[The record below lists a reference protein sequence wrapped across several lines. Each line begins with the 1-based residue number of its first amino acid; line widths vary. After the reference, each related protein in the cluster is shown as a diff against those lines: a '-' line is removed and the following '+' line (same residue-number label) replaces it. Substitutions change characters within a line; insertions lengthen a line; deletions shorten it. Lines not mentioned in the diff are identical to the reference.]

1 MTIRS
6 LIPTLL
12 AFLPAL
18 AAAAPLTSPQSV
30 AVGTYGQEMRT
41 AYTIADGLPSDD
53 VLSVAVNQQGE
64 VFVGTS
70 KGLAKFDGSSWALVK
85 DLPANPVT
93 VLLPTS
99 SGLYAAIGKEIYV
112 ESGTAFDR
120 VSAKSDPVVSLA
132 NGSSSAGNTLLV
144 ATADG
149 LYEHM
154 GQVGQKLFDAA
165 WDNKESI
172 HAIIV
177 DGDKLWIA
185 ADSGAFVVSKSQLSV
200 ARSTKAVSPLFEPEG
215 TPSDSV
221 ARPILPHDGTTGWA
235 PRDVRAI
242 ALHNDRLILAAPQ
255 GVAME
260 KADGTWDLYT
270 GHDGL
275 PYNDFTSLDVAPDG
289 RLWLGTTKGVIHFAE
304 GHWAYRAGKRW
315 LPHDE
320 VRDIAAT
327 ADGAWIAT
335 AGGVSH
341 IQFKPMTFAEK
352 AKFYEDEIDLYHRRT
367 PYGYVAGVSLEKAG
381 DKSKWEQKDTDND
394 GQYTGL
400 YGAGE
405 CLAYAATGD
414 PKAKERATKAFEA
427 LAFLSEVTQ
436 TGSNP
441 APKGFIARTILPTDG
456 PNPNEH
462 NSPENDRRRQREE
475 DALWKVIVPRWPT
488 SGDGTWYWKTDAS
501 SDELDGHFLLYAL
514 YFDHVAESEAEKAR
528 AREVTSRVMDHLI
541 EHNFKLVDHDGLPT
555 RWANFSPGSI
565 NGDPDWWAE
574 RGLNSLSLLTYL
586 TITHHVTG
594 EQKYR
599 DIFDDLVKNHH
610 YALNGMVAPKLQA
623 GPGSYVQF
631 DDKMA
636 FMNYYHLI
644 RYEKDPE
651 VLRMFQNSI
660 FYYWQIEQYER
671 NPFFNFVYAACCL
684 GQGMQTQWG
693 VTDLSPTGK
702 WLEDSVDTLKR
713 FPLDLVMWPME
724 NSHRIDILPLP
735 SHVREPGQAEGK
747 GYRVDNYVIPIDER
761 NSLSLSEDTWNL
773 DDKGGNGKWLDEGG
787 PFLLSY
793 YLGLYHGFITE

>member
-1 MTIRS
+1 MLSPLT
-6 LIPTLL
+6 T
-12 AFLPAL
+12 
-18 AAAAPLTSPQSV
+18 AAPLTSAQSV
-30 AVGTYGQEMRT
+30 NVGSYGQEMRT
-41 AYTIADGLPSDD
+41 AFTTADGLPSDS
-53 VLSVAVNQQGE
+53 VLSIEVSESGE
-64 VFVGTS
+64 VYAGTE
-70 KGLAKFDGSSWALVK
+70 KGLAKFEGQTWTLVDSVPPIRVTALHQFRKSLFVAAGIRVYELNDTGTVDISGELPGEVTGIASDPMGAK
-85 DLPANPVT
+85 NPANAPEV
-93 VLLPTS
+93 
-99 SGLYAAIGKEIYV
+99 
-112 ESGTAFDR
+112 
-120 VSAKSDPVVSLA
+120 
-132 NGSSSAGNTLLV
+132 V
-144 ATADG
+144 ATASG
-149 LYEHM
+149 LFVTAH
-154 GQVGQKLFDAA
+154 GSNRLFDVEDELA
-165 WDNKESI
+165 NRIERI
-172 HAIIV
+172 QAIEV
-177 DGDKLWIA
+177 NQAGHH
-185 ADSGAFVVSKSQLSV
+185 FV
-200 ARSTKAVSPLFEPEG
+200 G
-215 TPSDSV
+215 TPKGPFYF
-221 ARPILPHDGTTGWA
+221 ARHSGPGPYTPTSWQRILPNDGATAWA
-235 PRDVRAI
+235 PTDVRAL
-242 ALHNDRLILAAPQ
+242 ALHDDRLVLACPQ

-260 KADGTWDLYT
+260 KPDGTWNLYT

-275 PYNDFTSLDVAPDG
+275 PYNDFTSMDVAPDG
-289 RLWLGTTKGVIHFAE
+289 RLWLGTTKGAIHFD
-304 GHWAYRAGKRW
+304 GSHWAYRAGKRW
-315 LPHDE
+315 LPNDD

-327 ADGAWIAT
+327 ADGAWVAT

-352 AKFYEDEIDLYHRRT
+352 AKFYEDEIDTYHRRT
-367 PYGYVAGVSLEKAG
+367 PYGYVAGVSLENPG
-381 DKSKWEQKDTDND
+381 DKSKVEQHDTDND

-436 TGSNP
+436 SGSNP

-462 NSPENDRRRQREE
+462 NSPESDRKKQES

-488 SGDGTWYWKTDAS
+488 SGDGKWYWKTDAS

>member
-1 MTIRS
+1 
-6 LIPTLL
+6 
-12 AFLPAL
+12 
-18 AAAAPLTSPQSV
+18 
-30 AVGTYGQEMRT
+30 
-41 AYTIADGLPSDD
+41 
-53 VLSVAVNQQGE
+53 
-64 VFVGTS
+64 
-70 KGLAKFDGSSWALVK
+70 
-85 DLPANPVT
+85 
-93 VLLPTS
+93 
-99 SGLYAAIGKEIYV
+99 
-112 ESGTAFDR
+112 
-120 VSAKSDPVVSLA
+120 
-132 NGSSSAGNTLLV
+132 
-144 ATADG
+144 
-149 LYEHM
+149 
-154 GQVGQKLFDAA
+154 
-165 WDNKESI
+165 
-172 HAIIV
+172 
-177 DGDKLWIA
+177 
-185 ADSGAFVVSKSQLSV
+185 
-200 ARSTKAVSPLFEPEG
+200 
-215 TPSDSV
+215 
-221 ARPILPHDGTTGWA
+221 
-235 PRDVRAI
+235 
-242 ALHNDRLILAAPQ
+242 
-255 GVAME
+255 
-260 KADGTWDLYT
+260 
-270 GHDGL
+270 
-275 PYNDFTSLDVAPDG
+275 
-289 RLWLGTTKGVIHFAE
+289 
-304 GHWAYRAGKRW
+304 
-315 LPHDE
+315 
-320 VRDIAAT
+320 
-327 ADGAWIAT
+327 
-335 AGGVSH
+335 
-341 IQFKPMTFAEK
+341 
-352 AKFYEDEIDLYHRRT
+352 
-367 PYGYVAGVSLEKAG
+367 VAGVSLENPG
-381 DKSKWEQKDTDND
+381 DKSKVEQHDTDND

-436 TGSNP
+436 SGSNP

-456 PNPNEH
+456 PNPNDE
-462 NSPENDRRRQREE
+462 NTPEKDRKKQES

-488 SGDGTWYWKTDAS
+488 SGDGKWYWKTDAS
-501 SDELDGHFLLYAL
+501 SDELDGHFLLYGA
-514 YFDHVAESEAEKAR
+514 YYDHVAETDAEKAR

-541 EHNFKLVDHDGLPT
+541 EHNFKLVDHDGQPT
-555 RWANFSPGSI
+555 RWANFSPDSI

-586 TITHHVTG
+586 SITHHVTG
-594 EQKYR
+594 DQKYR
-599 DIFDDLVKNHH
+599 DIFDDLVKNHQ

-713 FPLDLVMWPME
+713 FPMDLVMWPVE
-724 NSHRIDILPLP
+724 NSHRIDLLPLP

-793 YLGLYHGFITE
+793 YLGLYHGFIKE

>member
-1 MTIRS
+1 MLS
-6 LIPTLL
+6 PL
-12 AFLPAL
+12 AT
-18 AAAAPLTSPQSV
+18 AAPLASATSV
-30 AVGTYGQEMRT
+30 AVGTYPQEMRT
-41 AYTIADGLPSDD
+41 AYTTADGLPSDD
-53 VLSVAVNQQGE
+53 VLSITTTEDGE
-64 VFVGTS
+64 VFAGTA
-70 KGLAKFDGSSWALVK
+70 KGLARFDGSAWAPVAEV
-85 DLPANPVT
+85 PANPVT
-93 VLLPTS
+93 TLLSTPR
-99 SGLYAAIGKEIYV
+99 GLYVAVGNEIFLGDRATFALRSTLNTPVISLMYEPTNEEKNSLIAAI
-112 ESGTAFDR
+112 
-120 VSAKSDPVVSLA
+120 
-132 NGSSSAGNTLLV
+132 
-144 ATADG
+144 ADG
-149 LYEHM
+149 IIKPGGTVKPVDGFSGGFGETFL
-154 GQVGQKLFDAA
+154 DAA
-165 WDNKESI
+165 WDKKDSI
-172 HAIIV
+172 NEIV
-177 DGDKLWIA
+177 ANGDILYVA
-185 ADSGAFVVSKSQLSV
+185 TDSGAFVASLRDLMRTTAIDSSS
-200 ARSTKAVSPLFEPEG
+200 RLFKPEG
-215 TPSDSV
+215 TPSKSV
-221 ARPILPHDGTTGWA
+221 ARPIVPRNGSTGWA
-235 PRDVRAI
+235 PADVRAI
-242 ALHNDRLILAAPQ
+242 ALYEGRLILAAPQ

-260 KADGTWDLYT
+260 NGDGTWNLYT
-270 GHDGL
+270 GREGL
-275 PYNDFTSLDVAPDG
+275 PFNDFTSMDVATDG
-289 RLWLGTTKGVIHFAE
+289 RLWLGTTKGAIHFD
-304 GHWAYRAGKRW
+304 GTHWAYRAGKRW
-315 LPHDE
+315 LPNDD
-320 VRDIAAT
+320 VRDVAAT

-341 IQFKPMTFAEK
+341 IQFKPMTLAEK
-352 AKFYEDEIDLYHRRT
+352 AQFYEDEIDKYHRRT
-367 PYGYVAGVSLEKAG
+367 PYGYVAGVSLENPG
-381 DKSKWEQKDTDND
+381 DKSKVEQHDTDND

-436 TGSNP
+436 SGSNP
-441 APKGFIARTILPTDG
+441 APKGFIARTILPADG
-456 PNPNEH
+456 PNPNDE
-462 NSPENDRRRQREE
+462 NTPEKDRKKQES

-488 SGDGTWYWKTDAS
+488 SGDGKWYWKTDAS
-501 SDELDGHFLLYAL
+501 SDELDGHFLLYGT
-514 YFDHVAESEAEKAR
+514 YYDHVAESDAEKAR

-541 EHNFKLVDHDGLPT
+541 EHNFKLVDHDGQPT
-555 RWANFSPGSI
+555 RWANFSPESI

-586 TITHHVTG
+586 SITHHVTG
-594 EQKYR
+594 EQKYH

-713 FPLDLVMWPME
+713 FPLELIMWPVE

-761 NSLSLSEDTWNL
+761 NSLSLSEDTWNF

-793 YLGLYHGFITE
+793 YLGLYHGFISE

>member
-1 MTIRS
+1 MKRMF
-6 LIPTLL
+6 LLTLL
-12 AFLPAL
+12 SMLSPL
-18 AAAAPLTSPQSV
+18 ATAAPLASATSV

-41 AYTIADGLPSDD
+41 AYTTADGLPSDD
-53 VLSVAVNQQGE
+53 VLSIE
-64 VFVGTS
+64 VTDTGAIYAGTD
-70 KGLAKFDGSSWALVK
+70 KGLAKFDGNVWTAVELSPAGPVAAL
-85 DLPANPVT
+85 LATPGG
-93 VLLPTS
+93 LLV
-99 SGLYAAIGKEIYV
+99 G
-112 ESGTAFDR
+112 
-120 VSAKSDPVVSLA
+120 
-132 NGSSSAGNTLLV
+132 AGNTIFQEKEGTLV
-144 ATADG
+144 PLPGSTETPVTAFSIDPA
-149 LYEHM
+149 HP
-154 GQVGQKLFDAA
+154 DA
-165 WDNKESI
+165 
-172 HAIIV
+172 
-177 DGDKLWIA
+177 
-185 ADSGAFVVSKSQLSV
+185 SV
-200 ARSTKAVSPLFEPEG
+200 A
-215 TPSDSV
+215 V
-221 ARPILPHDGTTGWA
+221 AATTSGLWYIEDGTTRPYRVVDSFSHDILDIADIAVDGEGHAVAATATGAFIAFRPLSELRGASRETSTPAPWQPLFPRSETASWA
-235 PRDVRAI
+235 PADVRAL
-242 ALHNDRLILAAPQ
+242 ALHDGLLVLAAPQ

-260 KADGTWDLYT
+260 NGDGTWNLYT
-270 GHDGL
+270 GRDGL
-275 PYNDFTSLDVAPDG
+275 PYNDFTSMDVAPDG
-289 RLWLGTTKGVIHFAE
+289 RLWLGTTKGAIHFAG

-315 LPHDE
+315 LPSDD

-327 ADGAWIAT
+327 EDGAWIAT
-335 AGGVSH
+335 AGGVSQ
-341 IQFKPMTFAEK
+341 IQFKPMTLAEK
-352 AKFYEDEIDLYHRRT
+352 AKFYEDEIDQYHRRT
-367 PYGYVAGVSLEKAG
+367 PYGYVAGVSLENPG
-381 DKSKWEQKDTDND
+381 DKSKVEQHDTDND

-436 TGSNP
+436 SGSNP
-441 APKGFIARTILPTDG
+441 APKGFIARTILPTNG
-456 PNPNEH
+456 PNPNDE
-462 NSPENDRRRQREE
+462 NTPEKDRKKQES

-488 SGDGTWYWKTDAS
+488 SGDGKWYWKTDAS
-501 SDELDGHFLLYAL
+501 SDELDGHFLLYGT
-514 YFDHVAESEAEKAR
+514 YFDHVAESDAEKAR

-541 EHNFKLVDHDGLPT
+541 EHSFKLVDHDGQPT
-555 RWANFSPGSI
+555 RWANFSPESI

-586 TITHHVTG
+586 SITHHVTG
-594 EQKYR
+594 DQKYR
-599 DIFDDLVKNHH
+599 DVFDDLVKNHH

-660 FYYWQIEQYER
+660 FYYWQIEQFER

-713 FPLDLVMWPME
+713 FPMELIMWPME

-793 YLGLYHGFITE
+793 YLGLYHGFILE

>member
-1 MTIRS
+1 MKSILLLS
-6 LIPTLL
+6 LLSTLAPL
-12 AFLPAL
+12 AT
-18 AAAAPLTSPQSV
+18 AAPLTGAASIS
-30 AVGTYGQEMRT
+30 VGTYPQEMRK
-41 AYTIADGLPSDD
+41 AYTTADGLPSDD
-53 VLSVAVNQQGE
+53 ILAVAVTDSGAVYAGTVAGVARWAGEQWQPVAEIPAEPVHALLSVGDVLYIAAGNTILKWKDGAVTSLADELPAPATSLIVDPVGTGQPTAVNLLAGTTQGLFFIGNGEARPYLVFDDAMEPITGVSGVAVNE
-64 VFVGTS
+64 
-70 KGLAKFDGSSWALVK
+70 
-85 DLPANPVT
+85 
-93 VLLPTS
+93 
-99 SGLYAAIGKEIYV
+99 
-112 ESGTAFDR
+112 
-120 VSAKSDPVVSLA
+120 
-132 NGSSSAGNTLLV
+132 AGHTFV
-144 ATADG
+144 ATASGTFRQYQRGGGYDG
-149 LYEHM
+149 GGNGLRAF
-154 GQVGQKLFDAA
+154 QKKMEWQHVLPSA
-165 WDNKESI
+165 
-172 HAIIV
+172 
-177 DGDKLWIA
+177 
-185 ADSGAFVVSKSQLSV
+185 
-200 ARSTKAVSPLFEPEG
+200 G
-215 TPSDSV
+215 T
-221 ARPILPHDGTTGWA
+221 IGWA
-235 PRDVRAI
+235 PSDVRCI
-242 ALHNDRLILAAPQ
+242 RLHDDHIVLAAPQ

-260 KADGTWDLYT
+260 KADGTWNLYT
-270 GHDGL
+270 GRDGL
-275 PYNDFTSLDVAPDG
+275 PYNDFTSLDIAPDG
-289 RLWLGTTKGVIHFAE
+289 RLWLGTTKGIIHFD
-304 GHWAYRAGKRW
+304 GNHWAYRAGKRW
-315 LPHDE
+315 LPNDD

-327 ADGAWIAT
+327 EDGAWIAT

-352 AKFYEDEIDLYHRRT
+352 AKFYEDEIDQYHRRT
-367 PYGYVAGVSLEKAG
+367 PYGYVAGVSLENPG
-381 DKSKWEQKDTDND
+381 DKSKVEQHDTDND

-436 TGSNP
+436 SGSNP

-456 PNPNEH
+456 PNPNDE
-462 NSPENDRRRQREE
+462 NTPEKDRKKQES

-488 SGDGTWYWKTDAS
+488 SGDGKWYWKTDAS
-501 SDELDGHFLLYAL
+501 SDELDGHFLLYAI
-514 YFDHVAESEAEKAR
+514 YFDHVAETDAEKAR
-528 AREVTSRVMDHLI
+528 AREVTARVMDHLI
-541 EHNFKLVDHDGLPT
+541 EHDFKLVDHDGLPT
-555 RWANFSPGSI
+555 RWANFSPESI

-586 TITHHVTG
+586 SITHHVTG
-594 EQKYR
+594 DQKYR

-702 WLEDSVDTLKR
+702 WLEDSVDALKR
-713 FPLDLVMWPME
+713 FPMDLVQWPVE
-724 NSHRIDILPLP
+724 NGHRSDLLPLP

-761 NSLSLSEDTWNL
+761 NSLSFSEDAWA
-773 DDKGGNGKWLDEGG
+773 LDEDSNGRRMKDGG
-787 PFLLSY
+787 PFLLGY
-793 YLGLYHGFITE
+793 YLGLYHGFIKE

>member
-1 MTIRS
+1 MTRITLLIVLS
-6 LIPTLL
+6 LISLRAHGASLEST
-12 AFLPAL
+12 ASI
-18 AAAAPLTSPQSV
+18 T
-30 AVGTYGQEMRT
+30 VGTYPQEMRT
-41 AYTIADGLPSDD
+41 AYTTVDGLPSDD
-53 VLSVAVNQQGE
+53 VLSIEATEAGE
-64 VFVGTS
+64 VYVGTD
-70 KGLAKFDGSSWALVK
+70 KGLAKFDGNVWTTVGLS
-85 DLPANPVT
+85 PGGPVT
-93 VLLPTS
+93 ALLATPGGLLVGAGSTIFQEKEGTLVPLPGSTAAQVRAISFDPSHQEGAVAIAATTAGLWYIEEGTTRPYRVVDSLSHEILDITGIAVDSEGRAVAATATGAFRAARPLSELRGASRETSTPAPWQPLLPRS
-99 SGLYAAIGKEIYV
+99 EAA
-112 ESGTAFDR
+112 
-120 VSAKSDPVVSLA
+120 
-132 NGSSSAGNTLLV
+132 
-144 ATADG
+144 
-149 LYEHM
+149 
-154 GQVGQKLFDAA
+154 
-165 WDNKESI
+165 
-172 HAIIV
+172 
-177 DGDKLWIA
+177 
-185 ADSGAFVVSKSQLSV
+185 
-200 ARSTKAVSPLFEPEG
+200 
-215 TPSDSV
+215 
-221 ARPILPHDGTTGWA
+221 GWA
-235 PRDVRAI
+235 PNDVRAV
-242 ALHNDRLILAAPQ
+242 ALHDGLLILAAPQ

-260 KADGTWDLYT
+260 NGDGTWNLYT
-270 GHDGL
+270 GREGL
-275 PYNDFTSLDVAPDG
+275 PWNDFTSMDVAPDG
-289 RLWLGTTKGVIHFAE
+289 RLWLGTTKGAVHFD
-304 GHWAYRAGKRW
+304 GTHWAWRAGKRW
-315 LPHDE
+315 LPNDN
-320 VRDIAAT
+320 VRDIAA
-327 ADGAWIAT
+327 AEDGAWIAT

-341 IQFKPMTFAEK
+341 IQFKPMTLAEK
-352 AKFYEDEIDLYHRRT
+352 AKFYEDEIDQYHRRT
-367 PYGYVAGVSLEKAG
+367 PYGYVAGVSLEHPG
-381 DKSKWEQKDTDND
+381 DKSKVEQHDTDND

-436 TGSNP
+436 SGSNP

-456 PNPNEH
+456 PNPNDID
-462 NSPENDRRRQREE
+462 SPERDRKKQES
-475 DALWKVIVPRWPT
+475 DALWKIIVPRWPT
-488 SGDGTWYWKTDAS
+488 SGDGKWYWKTDAS

-514 YFDHVAESEAEKAR
+514 YFDHVAETDAEKAR

-541 EHNFKLVDHDGLPT
+541 EHNFKLVDHDGQPT
-555 RWANFSPGSI
+555 RWANFSPESI

-586 TITHHVTG
+586 SITHHVTG
-594 EQKYR
+594 DQKYR
-599 DIFDDLVKNHH
+599 DIFDDLVKHHH

-713 FPLDLVMWPME
+713 FPMDLVMWPVE
-724 NSHRIDILPLP
+724 NSHRIDLLPLP
-735 SHVREPGQAEGK
+735 SHVREPGEAEGK

-793 YLGLYHGFITE
+793 YLGLYHGFIKE